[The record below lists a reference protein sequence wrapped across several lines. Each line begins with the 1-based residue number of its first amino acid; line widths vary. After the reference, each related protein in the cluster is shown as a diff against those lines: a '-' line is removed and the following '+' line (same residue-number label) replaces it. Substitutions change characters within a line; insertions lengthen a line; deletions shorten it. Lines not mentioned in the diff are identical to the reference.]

1 MKRSTIILLSVAG
14 VLFILVM
21 WVRSMYNGII
31 ETEGT
36 VDQKFADI
44 QTQYQRRFDLI
55 PQLVAT
61 VQMNAENEKEII
73 TKVTQY
79 RAGIT
84 DAKNAGD
91 IEKMEPMAR
100 DIRTAI
106 NLQVE
111 AYPNLKSPD
120 AFRDLQAQLE
130 GTENRIAKARSDYN
144 EAVRGYNVRIKRFP
158 TNMFNAMFGFEPR
171 ESFKADEGSD
181 KAVDVREEFGKGKNA
196 AE

>member
-1 MKRSTIILLSVAG
+1 MKRSTIILLSVLG

-79 RAGIT
+79 RSGIA

-144 EAVRGYNVRIKRFP
+144 EAVRGYNVRIKQFP

-171 ESFKADEGSD
+171 ESFKADEGSN

>member
-91 IEKMEPMAR
+91 IEKM
-100 DIRTAI
+100 
-106 NLQVE
+106 
-111 AYPNLKSPD
+111 
-120 AFRDLQAQLE
+120 
-130 GTENRIAKARSDYN
+130 
-144 EAVRGYNVRIKRFP
+144 
-158 TNMFNAMFGFEPR
+158 
-171 ESFKADEGSD
+171 
-181 KAVDVREEFGKGKNA
+181 
-196 AE
+196 